1 MDYKMIFIKLK
12 GKSWKFKEE
21 KKRYRKKSLKV
32 IKKMPKYIVSI
43 LYSIPNKKIWIETIT
58 KPRIMLFRKESS
70 VFDGI

>member
-1 MDYKMIFIKLK
+1 MRDIKLYIMLKMDYKMIFIKLK

-43 LYSIPNKKIWIETIT
+43 LYNIPNKKYE
-58 KPRIMLFRKESS
+58 
-70 VFDGI
+70 